1 MTTGRVVGYA
11 RTMRAR
17 APWRWLTPSV
27 RSRVFD
33 GLLALFVVTVDLGA
47 LVQKTDDGISARVV
61 LVGVLVLVRGA
72 ALLPRRRHPVA
83 VLAVVVLLDIATH
96 ALLPSAADLQS
107 GPALIAMYS
116 CGRYRPV
123 AVGWIAGAAAA
134 TAFSLSLLFWP
145 AKNVFSGLIIFAL
158 TIALGQ
164 YMRVRREMAVRRGV
178 EQAETAVRIERQR
191 IARELHDVVAHH
203 ISVMSVLV
211 GAARTTMAIDPAKA
225 AEALLTTERTAREA
239 LAEMRQLLAV
249 LRAEGTDDPEPALG
263 ARAAEVP
270 ALVAAVR
277 ATGLRVHLEVAGTV
291 RELPASV
298 DLAVYRIVQ
307 EALTNTRKHAAG
319 AQAWV
324 WIRYERAAVAVEVL
338 DDGGSGAAASTA
350 AQPGGGYGLGGMA
363 ERVALCGGRLQSG
376 HRPEGGFRVQ
386 ARIPVP
392 VTAEIVAPAAVE
404 SPADHG
410 S

>member
-1 MTTGRVVGYA
+1 VVAYV
-11 RTMRAR
+11 RTIRAR
-17 APWRWLTPSV
+17 VPWRWLTPRV
-27 RSRVFD
+27 RSGVFT
-33 GLLALFVVTVDLGA
+33 GLVLLVIVTVDLGN
-47 LVQKTDDGISARVV
+47 LVQKTHGHASARIIIV
-61 LVGVLVLVRGA
+61 A
-72 ALLPRRRHPVA
+72 ALMVARAAALVPRRRHPVA
-83 VLAVVVLLDIATH
+83 VLAVIVILDIAAH
-96 ALLPSAADLQS
+96 ALVPQAADLQS
-107 GPALIAMYS
+107 APSLIAMYS

-123 AVGWIAGAAAA
+123 AVGWIAGATAAFV
-134 TAFSLSLLFWP
+134 FSLSLLLWP
-145 AKNVFSGLIIFAL
+145 SSSILSGLIIFAL

-178 EQAETAVRIERQR
+178 EAAETAVRIERRR

-211 GAARTTMAIDPAKA
+211 GAARTTMAIDPVKA
-225 AEALLTTERTAREA
+225 EEALLTTERTAREA

-249 LRAEGTDDPEPALG
+249 LRADGTDDPEPALG

-277 ATGLRVHLEVAGTV
+277 AAGLRVELEIAGTV

-319 AQAWV
+319 AQASV
-324 WIRYERAAVAVEVL
+324 WIRYERAAIAVEVL
-338 DDGGSGAAASTA
+338 DDGGNGTAASTA

-392 VTAEIVAPAAVE
+392 VTAEIVAPAAIDSQV
-404 SPADHG
+404 DHG